1 MVSAPRTLPVGLHF
15 RRGENNLPQ
24 ASTLR
29 LGVCDVNAS
38 VGNARSVR
46 PENGDRQSL
55 SPGCSPLKTRIA
67 CMSGVANKP
76 VSGNPVVR
84 YCFPEIPWSYPIEH
98 LIPLP
103 PDSLSSSRSDR
114 RSSLALGLVCLVL
127 FFANLGGAA
136 LFEPDEARNA
146 EKAREILLL
155 NDWVTPH
162 ENFVPVLDKPMF
174 FYWLVAVSFKL
185 FGVSE
190 WAARLP
196 SALAA
201 LGCLL
206 LVFRFAD
213 KRLGRWVAL
222 WSTLILATSVEFF
235 LLARLVIIEM
245 SLTLFITLALC
256 AFYSAVHTEDG
267 RTRRLQCLMMY
278 LALSAGTLDKGL
290 IGLIIPGM
298 VCFFYLLITRQ
309 WSALNKLYLL
319 PGTLGCLL
327 LVAPWYLWAEARNP
341 GYLRYYFWDEHFVR
355 YLTDEFNRSKD
366 WYYFSGVLVLGF
378 VPWSALLPFA
388 AHHLWRNRDDGNL
401 FLALWVV
408 LPLVFF
414 SASNSQLPHYILPIF
429 PALAVLT
436 GRTIAAL
443 FQKGTINGRRWLLYL
458 PWAVTAV
465 AILGIASRAFWPALF
480 SGELQKK
487 IPDGG
492 FFLASCG
499 LALILFHLV
508 CIAANAK
515 GLWKDQLGIFNCLF
529 VSMIIFFLW
538 LALLFETGSFR
549 RSANSLAKKVGSAIP
564 RESQFAA
571 YNMYTTGLLFYLALD
586 RPMWVVAER
595 GKATSLGSPYVAR
608 FRPAPAPGYGE
619 VFFTYEEFRK
629 AWDSEERPIRLLLD
643 VKMVSRFNDT
653 VGILTRELLRVD
665 GFVLATK
672 P

>member
-1 MVSAPRTLPVGLHF
+1 MVLQINRAQVILLAKNRFRELPGS
-15 RRGENNLPQ
+15 R
-24 ASTLR
+24 
-29 LGVCDVNAS
+29 
-38 VGNARSVR
+38 
-46 PENGDRQSL
+46 
-55 SPGCSPLKTRIA
+55 
-67 CMSGVANKP
+67 
-76 VSGNPVVR
+76 
-84 YCFPEIPWSYPIEH
+84 PIEH
-98 LIPLP
+98 LTSLP
-103 PDSLSSSRSDR
+103 PDSVSSLRSDR
-114 RSSLALGLVCLVL
+114 RISWVLGLICLGL

-213 KRLGRWVAL
+213 RRWGRWVAL
-222 WSTLILATSVEFF
+222 WSALILATSVEFF

-245 SLTLFITLALC
+245 SLTLFISLALC
-256 AFYSAVHTEDG
+256 AFYAAAHSEDG
-267 RTRRLQCLMMY
+267 RTRKLQCLVLY
-278 LALSAGTLDKGL
+278 SALSAGTLIKGL
-290 IGLIIPGM
+290 VGLIIPGM
-298 VCFFYLLITRQ
+298 VCFFYLLLSRR
-309 WSALNKLYLL
+309 WFVLRRLHLL
-319 PGTLGCLL
+319 PGAVGYLA
-327 LVAPWYLWAEARNP
+327 LVVPWYLWAEARNP
-341 GYLRYYFWDEHFVR
+341 GYLRYYFWDEHFIR

-366 WYYFSGVLVLGF
+366 WYYFSGVLALGF
-378 VPWSALLPFA
+378 APWTALLPFTV
-388 AHHLWRNRDDGNL
+388 HRLWRDLDDGDL
-401 FLALWVV
+401 FLAVWVV
-408 LPLVFF
+408 LPMVFF
-414 SASNSQLPHYILPIF
+414 SASYSQLPHYISPIF
-429 PALAVLT
+429 PALAVVM

-443 FQKGTINGRRWLLYL
+443 FQNGTINGKRWLLYL

-487 IPDGG
+487 IPDSGY
-492 FFLASCG
+492 FLASCG
-499 LALILFHLV
+499 LALILLHVV

-515 GLWKDQLGIFNCLF
+515 GFWQDQLGMFNCSIASTITF
-529 VSMIIFFLW
+529 FFL
-538 LALLFETGSFR
+538 LALLIETGSYR
-549 RSANSLAKKVGSAIP
+549 RSAKVLARNVFPAVS
-564 RESQFAA
+564 RESQFAN
-571 YNMYTTGLLFYLALD
+571 YNFYMTGLLFYLDLD

-608 FRPAPAPGYGE
+608 FQPAPAPGYGK

-629 AWDSEERPIRLLLD
+629 AWDSEERPIRLLLN

-653 VGILTRELLRVD
+653 VGVLTKELLRAD

>member
-1 MVSAPRTLPVGLHF
+1 MVLQIDRAQVILLAKNRFRELPGS
-15 RRGENNLPQ
+15 R
-24 ASTLR
+24 
-29 LGVCDVNAS
+29 
-38 VGNARSVR
+38 
-46 PENGDRQSL
+46 
-55 SPGCSPLKTRIA
+55 
-67 CMSGVANKP
+67 
-76 VSGNPVVR
+76 
-84 YCFPEIPWSYPIEH
+84 PIEH
-98 LIPLP
+98 LTSLP
-103 PDSLSSSRSDR
+103 PDSVSSLRSDR
-114 RSSLALGLVCLVL
+114 RISWVLGLICLGL
-127 FFANLGGAA
+127 LFANLGGAA

-213 KRLGRWVAL
+213 RRWGGWVAL
-222 WSTLILATSVEFF
+222 WSALILATSVEYF

-245 SLTLFITLALC
+245 SLTLFISLALC
-256 AFYSAVHTEDG
+256 AFYAAAHSEDG
-267 RTRRLQCLMMY
+267 RTRKLQCLVFY
-278 LALSAGTLDKGL
+278 SALSAGTLIKGL
-290 IGLIIPGM
+290 VGLIIPGM
-298 VCFFYLLITRQ
+298 VCFFYLLLSRR
-309 WSALNKLYLL
+309 WFVLRRLHLLAGAVGYLALVL
-319 PGTLGCLL
+319 
-327 LVAPWYLWAEARNP
+327 PWYLWAEARNP
-341 GYLRYYFWDEHFVR
+341 GYLRYYFWDEHFIR

-366 WYYFSGVLVLGF
+366 WYYFSGVLALGF
-378 VPWSALLPFA
+378 APWTALLPFA
-388 AHHLWRNRDDGNL
+388 VHRLWRDLDDGDL

-408 LPLVFF
+408 LPMVFF
-414 SASNSQLPHYILPIF
+414 SASYSQLPHYISPIF

-443 FQKGTINGRRWLLYL
+443 FQNGTIDGKRWLLYL
-458 PWAVTAV
+458 PWAVTAA

-499 LALILFHLV
+499 LALILLHVV

-515 GLWKDQLGIFNCLF
+515 GFWKDQLGMFNCSVASTITF
-529 VSMIIFFLW
+529 FFL

-549 RSANSLAKKVGSAIP
+549 RSAKVLAKHVAPAIS
-564 RESQFAA
+564 RESQFAT
-571 YNMYTTGLLFYLALD
+571 YNIYTTGLLFYLALD

-595 GKATSLGSPYVAR
+595 GKARSLGSPYVAR
-608 FRPAPAPGYGE
+608 FQPAPAPGYGK

-629 AWDSEERPIRLLLD
+629 AWDSEERPIRLLLN

-653 VGILTRELLRVD
+653 VGVLMKELLRAD